1 MGKLLLGLLFGLI
14 DFNITVGNCV
24 LGLLPDFIG
33 YNVIRKGAEE
43 LEDKSE
49 YFKMIQP
56 IAKVMFIVTAVR
68 YALDALGLYAIL
80 GFVGT
85 LIDFAIMIV
94 MFVVTYRIVQG
105 VEEIEK
111 NYKISLV
118 GDIMRQAWWIRTACT
133 VFAYVA
139 LFIPMLLSVAVIA
152 SIVSGVWFLIVF
164 LQSKRLY
171 VEKFGEEA

>member
-1 MGKLLLGLLFGLI
+1 MGKLLLGLLLGLL

-24 LGLLPDFIG
+24 LGLLPDFVG
-33 YNVIRKGAEE
+33 YHIIRQGAEE
-43 LEDKSE
+43 LEDKSS

-68 YALDALGLYAIL
+68 YALNALGLYAIL

-85 LIDFAIMIV
+85 LIDFAILLV
-94 MFVVTYRIVQG
+94 MFIVTYRIVQG

-111 NYKISLV
+111 TYKISLV
-118 GDIMRQAWWIRTACT
+118 GDIMRQAWWIRTVCA
-133 VFAYVA
+133 VVAYVA
-139 LFIPMLLSVAVIA
+139 LFIPDLLMIGVWA
-152 SIVSGVWFLIVF
+152 SILSSVWFLIVF

-171 VEKFGEEA
+171 VEKFGEE

>member
-1 MGKLLLGLLFGLI
+1 MGKLLLGLLLGLL

-24 LGLLPDFIG
+24 LGLLPDFVG
-33 YNVIRKGAEE
+33 YHIIRQGAEE
-43 LEDKSE
+43 LEDKSS

-56 IAKVMFIVTAVR
+56 IAKMMFIVTAVR
-68 YALDALGLYAIL
+68 YALNALGLYAIL

-85 LIDFAIMIV
+85 LIDFAILLV
-94 MFVVTYRIVQG
+94 MFIVTYRIVQG

-111 NYKISLV
+111 TYKISLV

-133 VFAYVA
+133 IFSYVA
-139 LFIPMLLSVAVIA
+139 IFVPMLLNIGVIA
-152 SIVSGVWFLIVF
+152 SILSGLWFLIVF

-171 VEKFGEEA
+171 VEKFGEE